1 MAIQKAAE
9 RVREKARVLAA
20 HELEVAED
28 DLEWTDGKFQVK
40 GAPDRAKTVAEL
52 AFSAWTAHSLPEGV
66 DPILE
71 ASAVFDPPNWTFPSG
86 THICVV
92 EVDPETGSTRIEQY
106 VAVDDC
112 GTIINPMVVDGQVM
126 GGVAQG
132 IAEALYEEAIY
143 DENGTL
149 LTGNMTTYRIP
160 SAAELPG
167 YTLDKTVTPSSTNP
181 MGVKGI
187 GETGTIAAP
196 PAVLNAVA
204 DALRFVGVEFIDK
217 PASAEKIWRVVQ
229 SAQGQAPPERTPEG
243 GGTGAASM
251 TPEEGRRDGVIPA
264 AFDYEV
270 AESADHAISLLGE
283 HGEDA
288 KLLAG
293 GHSLLPLMRLRLAAP
308 SVLVDIGRIG
318 DLNYVRDGGDHVAV
332 GALTTMEEAHFSE
345 LLARDCPI
353 LAHTAGEVGDPQVR
367 HRGTVGG
374 TVAHSDPASDIPTVL
389 LALDAT
395 LVVKGPDG
403 ERTVP
408 AADFWTGIF
417 ESALGPQDLL
427 TEIRVPKLAGAGWNY
442 QKFHPRAQDWAIVG
456 VAAVASNGGVNVAL
470 TNMGE
475 KPLRASGVEQAL
487 ASGSDPAA
495 AAEQVLDGTSPPN
508 DALASSEYRSA
519 LAKVLT
525 RRAIEGAR
533 SS

>member
-1 MAIQKAAE
+1 
-9 RVREKARVLAA
+9 
-20 HELEVAED
+20 
-28 DLEWTDGKFQVK
+28 
-40 GAPDRAKTVAEL
+40 
-52 AFSAWTAHSLPEGV
+52 
-66 DPILE
+66 
-71 ASAVFDPPNWTFPSG
+71 
-86 THICVV
+86 
-92 EVDPETGSTRIEQY
+92 
-106 VAVDDC
+106 
-112 GTIINPMVVDGQVM
+112 
-126 GGVAQG
+126 
-132 IAEALYEEAIY
+132 
-143 DENGTL
+143 
-149 LTGNMTTYRIP
+149 
-160 SAAELPG
+160 
-167 YTLDKTVTPSSTNP
+167 
-181 MGVKGI
+181 
-187 GETGTIAAP
+187 
-196 PAVLNAVA
+196 
-204 DALRFVGVEFIDK
+204 
-217 PASAEKIWRVVQ
+217 
-229 SAQGQAPPERTPEG
+229 
-243 GGTGAASM
+243 
-251 TPEEGRRDGVIPA
+251 VIPA

-308 SVLVDIGRIG
+308 SVLVDIGRIA

-345 LLARDCPI
+345 LLKRECPI

-395 LVVKGPDG
+395 LVVQGPDG
-403 ERTVP
+403 PRTVP
-408 AADFWTGIF
+408 ASDFWLGIF

-456 VAAVASNGGVNVAL
+456 VAAVARNGGVNLAL
-470 TNMGE
+470 TNMAE
-475 KPLRASGVEQAL
+475 KPVRASAVEQAL

-495 AAEQVLDGTSPPN
+495 AAEQVLEGTSAPN
-508 DALASSEYRSA
+508 DALASSEYREA
-519 LAKVLT
+519 LAKILT

>member
-1 MAIQKAAE
+1 M
-9 RVREKARVLAA
+9 
-20 HELEVAED
+20 
-28 DLEWTDGKFQVK
+28 
-40 GAPDRAKTVAEL
+40 
-52 AFSAWTAHSLPEGV
+52 
-66 DPILE
+66 
-71 ASAVFDPPNWTFPSG
+71 
-86 THICVV
+86 
-92 EVDPETGSTRIEQY
+92 
-106 VAVDDC
+106 
-112 GTIINPMVVDGQVM
+112 
-126 GGVAQG
+126 
-132 IAEALYEEAIY
+132 
-143 DENGTL
+143 
-149 LTGNMTTYRIP
+149 
-160 SAAELPG
+160 
-167 YTLDKTVTPSSTNP
+167 
-181 MGVKGI
+181 
-187 GETGTIAAP
+187 
-196 PAVLNAVA
+196 
-204 DALRFVGVEFIDK
+204 
-217 PASAEKIWRVVQ
+217 
-229 SAQGQAPPERTPEG
+229 
-243 GGTGAASM
+243 
-251 TPEEGRRDGVIPA
+251 IPA

-293 GHSLLPLMRLRLAAP
+293 GHSLLPLMRVRLAAP
-308 SVLVDIGRIG
+308 TVLVDIGRIG

-345 LLARDCPI
+345 LLARECPI

-374 TVAHSDPASDIPTVL
+374 TVAHADPASDIPTVL

-403 ERTVP
+403 ERTVAARPTSGRASSSPPSAPRTCSPRSACPSWPGP
-408 AADFWTGIF
+408 AGTTR
-417 ESALGPQDLL
+417 SS
-427 TEIRVPKLAGAGWNY
+427 TR
-442 QKFHPRAQDWAIVG
+442 RAQDWAIVG
-456 VAAVASNGGVNVAL
+456 VAAVASNGGVNLAL

-495 AAEQVLDGTSPPN
+495 AAERVLDGTSPPN

>member
-1 MAIQKAAE
+1 M
-9 RVREKARVLAA
+9 
-20 HELEVAED
+20 
-28 DLEWTDGKFQVK
+28 
-40 GAPDRAKTVAEL
+40 
-52 AFSAWTAHSLPEGV
+52 
-66 DPILE
+66 
-71 ASAVFDPPNWTFPSG
+71 
-86 THICVV
+86 
-92 EVDPETGSTRIEQY
+92 
-106 VAVDDC
+106 
-112 GTIINPMVVDGQVM
+112 
-126 GGVAQG
+126 
-132 IAEALYEEAIY
+132 
-143 DENGTL
+143 
-149 LTGNMTTYRIP
+149 
-160 SAAELPG
+160 
-167 YTLDKTVTPSSTNP
+167 
-181 MGVKGI
+181 
-187 GETGTIAAP
+187 
-196 PAVLNAVA
+196 
-204 DALRFVGVEFIDK
+204 
-217 PASAEKIWRVVQ
+217 
-229 SAQGQAPPERTPEG
+229 
-243 GGTGAASM
+243 
-251 TPEEGRRDGVIPA
+251 IPA
-264 AFDYEV
+264 AFDYTV
-270 AESADHAISLLGE
+270 AESADHAVSLLGE

-308 SVLVDIGRIG
+308 SVLIDIGRIG

-345 LLARDCPI
+345 LLLRDCPI

-456 VAAVASNGGVNVAL
+456 VAAVASNGGVKVAL

-475 KPLRASGVEQAL
+475 KPLRASAVEQAL
-487 ASGSDPAA
+487 ASGSDPEAA
-495 AAEQVLDGTSPPN
+495 ADQVLDGTSPPN

>member
-1 MAIQKAAE
+1 M
-9 RVREKARVLAA
+9 
-20 HELEVAED
+20 
-28 DLEWTDGKFQVK
+28 
-40 GAPDRAKTVAEL
+40 
-52 AFSAWTAHSLPEGV
+52 
-66 DPILE
+66 
-71 ASAVFDPPNWTFPSG
+71 
-86 THICVV
+86 
-92 EVDPETGSTRIEQY
+92 
-106 VAVDDC
+106 
-112 GTIINPMVVDGQVM
+112 
-126 GGVAQG
+126 
-132 IAEALYEEAIY
+132 
-143 DENGTL
+143 
-149 LTGNMTTYRIP
+149 
-160 SAAELPG
+160 
-167 YTLDKTVTPSSTNP
+167 
-181 MGVKGI
+181 
-187 GETGTIAAP
+187 
-196 PAVLNAVA
+196 
-204 DALRFVGVEFIDK
+204 
-217 PASAEKIWRVVQ
+217 
-229 SAQGQAPPERTPEG
+229 
-243 GGTGAASM
+243 
-251 TPEEGRRDGVIPA
+251 IPA

-318 DLNYVRDGGDHVAV
+318 DLNYVRDGGDHIAV

-345 LLARDCPI
+345 LLKRECPI

-395 LVVKGPDG
+395 LVVQGPDG
-403 ERTVP
+403 QRTVP
-408 AADFWTGIF
+408 ASDFWLGIF

-456 VAAVASNGGVNVAL
+456 VAAVARNGGVNVAL
-470 TNMGE
+470 TNMAE
-475 KPLRASGVEQAL
+475 KPVRASAVEQAL

-495 AAEQVLDGTSPPN
+495 AAEQVLEGTSAPN
-508 DALASSEYRSA
+508 DALASSEYREA

>member
-1 MAIQKAAE
+1 
-9 RVREKARVLAA
+9 
-20 HELEVAED
+20 
-28 DLEWTDGKFQVK
+28 
-40 GAPDRAKTVAEL
+40 
-52 AFSAWTAHSLPEGV
+52 
-66 DPILE
+66 
-71 ASAVFDPPNWTFPSG
+71 
-86 THICVV
+86 
-92 EVDPETGSTRIEQY
+92 
-106 VAVDDC
+106 
-112 GTIINPMVVDGQVM
+112 
-126 GGVAQG
+126 
-132 IAEALYEEAIY
+132 
-143 DENGTL
+143 
-149 LTGNMTTYRIP
+149 
-160 SAAELPG
+160 
-167 YTLDKTVTPSSTNP
+167 
-181 MGVKGI
+181 
-187 GETGTIAAP
+187 
-196 PAVLNAVA
+196 
-204 DALRFVGVEFIDK
+204 
-217 PASAEKIWRVVQ
+217 
-229 SAQGQAPPERTPEG
+229 
-243 GGTGAASM
+243 
-251 TPEEGRRDGVIPA
+251 
-264 AFDYEV
+264 
-270 AESADHAISLLGE
+270 
-283 HGEDA
+283 
-288 KLLAG
+288 
-293 GHSLLPLMRLRLAAP
+293 MRLRLAAP

-318 DLNYVRDGGDHVAV
+318 DLNYIRDGGDHVAV

-345 LLARDCPI
+345 LLLRDCPI

-456 VAAVASNGGVNVAL
+456 VAAVASNGGVNLAL

-475 KPLRASGVEQAL
+475 KTLRASAVEQAL

>member
-1 MAIQKAAE
+1 M
-9 RVREKARVLAA
+9 
-20 HELEVAED
+20 
-28 DLEWTDGKFQVK
+28 
-40 GAPDRAKTVAEL
+40 
-52 AFSAWTAHSLPEGV
+52 
-66 DPILE
+66 
-71 ASAVFDPPNWTFPSG
+71 
-86 THICVV
+86 
-92 EVDPETGSTRIEQY
+92 
-106 VAVDDC
+106 
-112 GTIINPMVVDGQVM
+112 
-126 GGVAQG
+126 
-132 IAEALYEEAIY
+132 
-143 DENGTL
+143 
-149 LTGNMTTYRIP
+149 
-160 SAAELPG
+160 
-167 YTLDKTVTPSSTNP
+167 
-181 MGVKGI
+181 
-187 GETGTIAAP
+187 
-196 PAVLNAVA
+196 
-204 DALRFVGVEFIDK
+204 
-217 PASAEKIWRVVQ
+217 
-229 SAQGQAPPERTPEG
+229 
-243 GGTGAASM
+243 
-251 TPEEGRRDGVIPA
+251 IPA
-264 AFDYEV
+264 AFDYTV
-270 AESADHAISLLGE
+270 AESADHAVSLLGE

-308 SVLVDIGRIG
+308 SVLIDIGRIG
-318 DLNYVRDGGDHVAV
+318 DLNYIRDGGDHVAV

-345 LLARDCPI
+345 LLLRDCPI

-456 VAAVASNGGVNVAL
+456 VAAVASNGGVKVAL

-475 KPLRASGVEQAL
+475 KPLRASAVEQAL

-495 AAEQVLDGTSPPN
+495 AADQVLDGTSPPN